1 MKTLRT
7 ICALICFSLI
17 SGGILAGTK
26 SNEETAAAW
35 IKAAYSSK
43 KDMIASVEKNMA
55 EDGLN
60 YPGRFVGFGFNWNPQ
75 LGDGR
80 MVVERIIPNS
90 PAEGVLAPGDE
101 FLSVEGV
108 KVNQKNIDDEK
119 LAFSGLP
126 GQRVNAVILRDGK
139 EKNISVTR
147 GIVNSSNSKSQV
159 LENLNMA
166 DEDNWTTIEHRI
178 NEVASNVKE
187 NTVYVWHW
195 HKSLNTTFDLE
206 FEQNVV
212 TRFQFNDSGK
222 VISRA
227 DLSEERLAQSQLG
240 FSLKR

>member
-1 MKTLRT
+1 
-7 ICALICFSLI
+7 
-17 SGGILAGTK
+17 
-26 SNEETAAAW
+26 
-35 IKAAYSSK
+35 
-43 KDMIASVEKNMA
+43 
-55 EDGLN
+55 
-60 YPGRFVGFGFNWNPQ
+60 
-75 LGDGR
+75 
-80 MVVERIIPNS
+80 
-90 PAEGVLAPGDE
+90 
-101 FLSVEGV
+101 
-108 KVNQKNIDDEK
+108 
-119 LAFSGLP
+119 
-126 GQRVNAVILRDGK
+126 
-139 EKNISVTR
+139 
-147 GIVNSSNSKSQV
+147 
-159 LENLNMA
+159 MA

>member
-1 MKTLRT
+1 MKIYRS
-7 ICALICFSLI
+7 ICALVFFSLF
-17 SGGILAGTK
+17 SGSLFAGTK
-26 SNEETAAAW
+26 ANEQTAIAW
-35 IKAAYSSK
+35 IEAAYSG
-43 KDMIASVEKNMA
+43 KDEMIASVEKNMA

-75 LGDGR
+75 LGEGR
-80 MVVERIIPNS
+80 MVVERVIPNS
-90 PAEGVLAPGDE
+90 PAEGILNPGDE

-108 KVNQKNIDDEK
+108 EVNQKNIDDEK

-126 GQRVNAVILRDGK
+126 GKTVNAVILRDGK
-139 EKNISVTR
+139 EKTVSVTR
-147 GIVNSSNSKSQV
+147 GIVNSSSSKSQV
-159 LENLNMA
+159 LENLNSA
-166 DEDNWTTIEHRI
+166 DADNWTTIEFRI
-178 NEVASNVKE
+178 NEVASNSDE

-222 VISRA
+222 VIARG
-227 DLSEERLAQSQLG
+227 DLSEERLVQSQLG